1 MHPIFGLLILLGVAA
16 FAVFA
21 FRQGMSVR
29 RDRRPDQSG
38 AYGADSLIGGS
49 HHDGGAGHG

>member
-1 MHPIFGLLILLGVAA
+1 MHHVMGLAMLIGTAA
-16 FAVFA
+16 FVVFA

-29 RDRRPDQSG
+29 RDDRPDRG
-38 AYGADSLIGGS
+38 EADSLVGGP